1 LFTDFLP
8 VTMGGMFSSIWHTLF
23 YDPIYNGLVF
33 FIGVVPNAD
42 VGIAI
47 VLITI
52 LVKLVIFPLSKKAV
66 RTQMIMKRLEPT
78 LKKLKE
84 KYKDDKQKQAE
95 QMMLI
100 YKENEIN
107 PLSSLGLI
115 LIQLPLIF
123 ALYWAFF
130 RGGLPVIDPEV
141 LYSFINIPGKV
152 NMDFLGI
159 VDMAGKSL
167 LFAAGAGITQY
178 YQISLT
184 LPKIKERKDNA
195 TLKEDLARSF
205 QLQMKYVMPAFVF
218 MVAYFISAAVAL
230 YWLTSNIFA
239 IGQEFVIRKQVKEKF
254 KEE

>member
-1 LFTDFLP
+1 
-8 VTMGGMFSSIWHTLF
+8 MFSSLWHTFF
-23 YDPIYNGLVF
+23 YNPIYNGLVF
-33 FIGVVPNAD
+33 FIDVVPTAD

-47 VLITI
+47 I
-52 LVKLVIFPLSKKAV
+52 LVTIVVKLIVFPLSKKAT
-66 RTQMIMKRLEPT
+66 RTQMIMKRIQPELN
-78 LKKLKE
+78 KLKE
-84 KYKDDKQKQAE
+84 KYKDDRQKQAE
-95 QMMLI
+95 KMMEI
-100 YKENEIN
+100 YRENDIN
-107 PLSSLGLI
+107 PLSGLGLI

-123 ALYWAFF
+123 ALYWIFF
-130 RGGLPVIDPEV
+130 KGGLPEINTLI
-141 LYSFINIPGKV
+141 LYPFIPVPDLV
-152 NMDFLGI
+152 NMEFIGL
-159 VDMAGKSL
+159 VDMAGRSMIL
-167 LFAAGAGITQY
+167 AAAAGITQY

-184 LPKIKERKDNA
+184 LPKIAEKKDNA